1 MPMEHFEREQP
12 VAAAGLS
19 LDELA
24 LACALSADEV
34 DELVDYG
41 ALSPLQAVAP
51 QRLFFSSWVPP
62 LREACRL
69 RRTYDLE
76 LFTVVILMDH
86 LQRIEVLEAQ
96 LRRLA
101 VQ

>member
-1 MPMEHFEREQP
+1 MPMKHLDRDLSD
-12 VAAAGLS
+12 AAAGLS

-24 LACALSADEV
+24 RACALSAEEV

-51 QRLFFSSWVPP
+51 QRLFFSSWVTP

-69 RRTYDLE
+69 RRAYDLE

-86 LQRIEVLEAQ
+86 LQRIDVLEGQ

-101 VQ
+101 VP